1 MRRAGVPP
9 EGDLAAVEHV
19 LTLIDPDGLPGIV
32 DDDLIA
38 QVVEWIVGLHESAR
52 SVELAEAMIARA
64 GRR

>member
-9 EGDLAAVEHV
+9 EGDLAVVEHF

-38 QVVEWIVGLHESAR
+38 QVVEWIVGLNESAR
-52 SVELAEAMIARA
+52 ASELAEAMIARA